1 MSTGIP
7 MLRVRAETILL
18 RVRVI
23 LFPVNV
29 YERDGNNFIIWREPS
44 NDINNN
50 NNNERDEDN
59 DMLFSLSFQNP
70 AGRDDIWQN
79 IIQIQAR
86 ARIAAINIQAY
97 VRTLIQRHRYV
108 HVRNSTIII
117 QAYVRRLNLAMR
129 NSSATINNHP
139 IKCTYDH
146 PTSTIPG
153 RSTSSFDAMKTRAI
167 LGDCNSPS
175 PEKNQRQEVQQQR
188 YRSITM
194 EPCAQPSSPP
204 LPPQMLVM
212 DDSSFA
218 DVTNGDDGTVP
229 VEDGEIVE
237 DYAAAEAEVER
248 RKNHDGDGV
257 GAAMSQQHQNVAE
270 TRTSKRGSRGKKSRN
285 LHTEKRNRVG
295 RNGGDGGGHGNNVR
309 RRIS

>member
-1 MSTGIP
+1 MQRQNLGWHVTLYRQNAEEEWENIGIGWIQIVYPRSTSGLPMSTGIP

-129 NSSATINNHP
+129 NSSATIIQSNVRM
-139 IKCTYDH
+139 I
-146 PTSTIPG
+146 I
-153 RSTSSFDAMKTRAI
+153 
-167 LGDCNSPS
+167 
-175 PEKNQRQEVQQQR
+175 QRQR
-188 YRSITM
+188 YLADQHHR
-194 EPCAQPSSPP
+194 
-204 LPPQMLVM
+204 LML
-212 DDSSFA
+212 
-218 DVTNGDDGTVP
+218 
-229 VEDGEIVE
+229 
-237 DYAAAEAEVER
+237 
-248 RKNHDGDGV
+248 
-257 GAAMSQQHQNVAE
+257 
-270 TRTSKRGSRGKKSRN
+270 
-285 LHTEKRNRVG
+285 
-295 RNGGDGGGHGNNVR
+295 
-309 RRIS
+309 